1 MECFMNTKSFTINFF
16 LYLFLINNSTAKAD
30 FPGCWAPKDHVPSQY
45 RPLVIITYTGRNT
58 FQTVKNP
65 FYVQMTDPLWLIQ
78 KNIDGTID
86 VEEFAIKKYPGSA
99 VFKNPFFR
107 PEKNFR
113 SIVPSRRY
121 KKTESTYDLMPP
133 LIQQYAQFLENNF
146 MKTGSKRD
154 HAQWLTQLYFYA
166 KDADLERQK
175 QNPIIRFYTSIK
187 HLFGHYEKS
196 TATRKFCKSGG
207 DICGLGRET
216 DGNTT
221 TLNVP
226 QAISIKNFNEPHG
239 FETLLWNITQRNPFE
254 YTATFVDPSVTL
266 EDLHKEI
273 NQNIILVG
281 DIFYL
286 FDMEG
291 LMRGRC

>member
-1 MECFMNTKSFTINFF
+1 MNTKGFTINFF
-16 LYLFLINNSTAKAD
+16 LCLFLINNNAVKAD
-30 FPGCWAPKDHVPSQY
+30 FPGCRAPNDYVPSQY

-58 FQTVKNP
+58 FQTVKSP

-107 PEKNFR
+107 PEKNFH
-113 SIVPSRRY
+113 SIVPSRRD
-121 KKTESTYDLMPP
+121 KKAQSTYELIPP
-133 LIQQYAQFLENNF
+133 LIQQYAQFLENDF
-146 MKTGSKRD
+146 MKTGSNKD
-154 HAQWLTQLYFYA
+154 HAQWFTQLYFYA
-166 KDADLERQK
+166 KDANLERQK

-187 HLFGHYEKS
+187 QFFGSFEKS
-196 TATRKFCKSGG
+196 TATRKFCESSG
-207 DICGLGRET
+207 DIYGLGRET
-216 DGNTT
+216 DGNITT
-221 TLNVP
+221 FNAP
-226 QAISIKNFNEPHG
+226 QTISIKNFNEPHG
-239 FETLLWNITQRNPFE
+239 FKTLLWNITQRNPFE
-254 YTATFVDPSVTL
+254 YTATFVDSSVTL

-291 LMRGRC
+291 RMRGRC